1 MNGERRNNMRKYF
14 CILLCGLFVLT
25 ATFGQA
31 FAATMFQTDG
41 IYGVEIDAK
50 IKVKK
55 AGGDKS
61 SSSGDVDIVASTA
74 TTGTFALDD
83 FAVPNTV
90 AATSTIITGTLTLF
104 KGKKVEFAID
114 GAGFNAISATIFR
127 WISILAANDGII
139 INSATITIFLPI
151 KTSKFKVD
159 KNTGIPKGKAKL
171 KLKGQINA
179 NTNQG
184 TIIRDFKYQ
193 TKVGF

>member
-1 MNGERRNNMRKYF
+1 MRKYF

-31 FAATMFQTDG
+31 VAADMLDVAG
-41 IYGVEIDAK
+41 SYGVVIGAK

-55 AGGDKS
+55 EGGDKS
-61 SSSGDVDIVASTA
+61 LGSGDVDISASTL

-83 FAVPNTV
+83 FLVPNLV
-90 AATSTIITGTLTLF
+90 SGTSTITTGTLTLF

-114 GAGFNAISATIFR
+114 NPAGFNAISATIFR
-127 WISILAANDGII
+127 WISLLAEDDGII

-151 KTSKFKVD
+151 KTNKFKVD
-159 KNTGIPKGKAKL
+159 KNTGTPKGKAKI
-171 KLKGQINA
+171 KLTGRINA

-184 TIIRDFKYQ
+184 TLIRDFKYQ
-193 TKVGF
+193 AKVAF